1 MRTSTVHR
9 DRNETTQ
16 HQKIKQKR
24 MQTVWVIFSP
34 SNDCELLE
42 YVFPVCPLHVKQ
54 RMKSAVLKEIKILSV
69 ICFYLKK

>member
-1 MRTSTVHR
+1 MRTSTVQR

-34 SNDCELLE
+34 SNDCEVLE